1 MTSAAWSPDGGAL
14 AALMFDVS
22 MPVRSLAL
30 FRPGDQ
36 RSLEFRQLPV
46 YPYGPL
52 SWR

>member
-1 MTSAAWSPDGGAL
+1 
-14 AALMFDVS
+14 MFDVS

-36 RSLEFRQLPV
+36 KSVAFRELGV
-46 YPYGPL
+46 YPYGPI